1 MSTQISGQ
9 ITQVYTK
16 IKGNIGKVIVGKS
29 ETLDM
34 LLVSLLCGGHV
45 LLEDVPGTGKTV
57 LIKSLAA
64 SVSCQYKRI
73 QFTPDL
79 LPSDIT
85 GVNFFN
91 VKKSE
96 FEFVPGPI
104 FANIVLADE
113 INRATPKTQ
122 SGLLECMEEI
132 QATIDG
138 KTYKLAQ
145 PFMVVATQNPV
156 ENMGTFP
163 LPEAQLDRF
172 LMKGRMEYPT
182 HEEGVAILDRFDRE
196 SPLDTLSPVVT
207 AEELVEAIRELP
219 QVYINRDM
227 MGYITSIVE
236 KTRSYPKVLLGV
248 SPRGALALM
257 KAAKGYAA
265 ISGRNYVTP
274 DDVKRAAHPVL
285 DHRLLLENAAR
296 IKKNAAYEVIEDVL
310 GMVTEPRA
318 SLKIAEPGNVHE
330 SAFADWGSAR
340 KAGTRCADVYRHA
353 CPHRRVAVVYALSC
367 PFGAFPSVPDT
378 SARVWQYAQ
387 PAAVSYRLRALFLGG
402 GGIRGR

>member
-85 GVNFFN
+85 GVN
-91 VKKSE
+91 
-96 FEFVPGPI
+96 
-104 FANIVLADE
+104 IVLADE

-172 LMKGRMEYPT
+172 LMKGRMEYLT

-274 DDVKRAAHPVL
+274 AGYGHGTNRE
-285 DHRLLLENAAR
+285 RL
-296 IKKNAAYEVIEDVL
+296 
-310 GMVTEPRA
+310 
-318 SLKIAEPGNVHE
+318 
-330 SAFADWGSAR
+330 
-340 KAGTRCADVYRHA
+340 
-353 CPHRRVAVVYALSC
+353 
-367 PFGAFPSVPDT
+367 
-378 SARVWQYAQ
+378 
-387 PAAVSYRLRALFLGG
+387 
-402 GGIRGR
+402 

>member
-196 SPLDTLSPVVT
+196 SPRRAGRPRPSGGLFGRAGPPALRLY
-207 AEELVEAIRELP
+207 A
-219 QVYINRDM
+219 
-227 MGYITSIVE
+227 
-236 KTRSYPKVLLGV
+236 LLGRDGGGAGG
-248 SPRGALALM
+248 SHPRT
-257 KAAKGYAA
+257 AAGVYQPRHDGVYHLDCREDPQLPEGTA
-265 ISGRNYVTP
+265 GRF
-274 DDVKRAAHPVL
+274 
-285 DHRLLLENAAR
+285 AAR
-296 IKKNAAYEVIEDVL
+296 CAGA
-310 GMVTEPRA
+310 
-318 SLKIAEPGNVHE
+318 HE
-330 SAFADWGSAR
+330 SR
-340 KAGTRCADVYRHA
+340 
-353 CPHRRVAVVYALSC
+353 
-367 PFGAFPSVPDT
+367 
-378 SARVWQYAQ
+378 Q
-387 PAAVSYRLRALFLGG
+387 
-402 GGIRGR
+402 GIRRDLRTQLRYPG

>member
-1 MSTQISGQ
+1 MATQISAH
-9 ITQVYTK
+9 ITDVYTK
-16 IKGNIGKVIVGKS
+16 IKDNIAKVIVGKS
-29 ETLDM
+29 ETVDM
-34 LLVSLLCGGHV
+34 LIVSLLSGGHV

-64 SVSCQYKRI
+64 SVDCTYKRI

-91 VKKSE
+91 MKKSE
-96 FEFVPGPI
+96 FEFVQGPI

-138 KTYKLAQ
+138 KTFKLAR
-145 PFMVVATQNPV
+145 PFMVIATQNPV

-172 LMKGRMEYPT
+172 LMKGGMEYPN
-182 HEEGVAILDRFDRE
+182 HGEGVDILARFDRE
-196 SPLDTLSPVVT
+196 SPLDTLTPVVT
-207 AEELVEAIRELP
+207 ADELLEAMAELP
-219 QVYINRDM
+219 RVYVCREM
-227 MGYITSIVE
+227 MSYITSIVE
-236 KTRSYPKVLLGV
+236 KTRTYPKVVLGV
-248 SPRGALALM
+248 SPRGALSLM

-265 ISGRNYVTP
+265 IAGRNYVTP

-285 DHRLLLENAAR
+285 DHRLTLENTLR
-296 IKKNAAYEVIEDVL
+296 IKKNAAYDVIEDIL
-310 GMVTEPRA
+310 GMVTVPTEA
-318 SLKIAEPGNVHE
+318 VFEGN
-330 SAFADWGSAR
+330 
-340 KAGTRCADVYRHA
+340 
-353 CPHRRVAVVYALSC
+353 
-367 PFGAFPSVPDT
+367 
-378 SARVWQYAQ
+378 
-387 PAAVSYRLRALFLGG
+387 
-402 GGIRGR
+402 